1 MTPVGRAL
9 LIACTGLPQVDSAY
23 IDLYPVGKD
32 YASFQRHHPAC
43 LMHSPSC
50 TGHMNLDPVA
60 AAENIVA
67 FGHTELEMVESL
79 ILHST
84 GNRTSWPPVAHSMV
98 EVHLQPP
105 IELEPG
111 NPPATAAVLPSVNHL
126 AMVVVFSEVVAA
138 AAALESTDSV
148 SAGPEAKD
156 STVTVVIVVT
166 ESAHHHRSLLA
177 AVE

>member
-1 MTPVGRAL
+1 
-9 LIACTGLPQVDSAY
+9 
-23 IDLYPVGKD
+23 
-32 YASFQRHHPAC
+32 
-43 LMHSPSC
+43 
-50 TGHMNLDPVA
+50 MNLDPVA

-84 GNRTSWPPVAHSMV
+84 GNHTSWPPVAHSML

-111 NPPATAAVLPSVNHL
+111 NPPATAAVLASLNHL
-126 AMVVVFSEVVAA
+126 AMVVVFSEVV

>member
-1 MTPVGRAL
+1 
-9 LIACTGLPQVDSAY
+9 
-23 IDLYPVGKD
+23 
-32 YASFQRHHPAC
+32 
-43 LMHSPSC
+43 
-50 TGHMNLDPVA
+50 MNLDPVA

-67 FGHTELEMVESL
+67 FGHTGLEMVESL
-79 ILHST
+79 ILHLT
-84 GNRTSWPPVAHSMV
+84 GNHTSWPPVAHSML

-111 NPPATAAVLPSVNHL
+111 NPPATAAVLASLNHL
-126 AMVVVFSEVVAA
+126 AMVVVFSEVV

-156 STVTVVIVVT
+156 SMVTVVIVVT

>member
-1 MTPVGRAL
+1 
-9 LIACTGLPQVDSAY
+9 
-23 IDLYPVGKD
+23 
-32 YASFQRHHPAC
+32 
-43 LMHSPSC
+43 
-50 TGHMNLDPVA
+50 MNLDPVA

-84 GNRTSWPPVAHSMV
+84 GNHTSWPPVAHSMV

-111 NPPATAAVLPSVNHL
+111 NPPATAAVLPSLNHL

-138 AAALESTDSV
+138 AAAAAPLESTDSV

>member
-1 MTPVGRAL
+1 
-9 LIACTGLPQVDSAY
+9 
-23 IDLYPVGKD
+23 
-32 YASFQRHHPAC
+32 
-43 LMHSPSC
+43 
-50 TGHMNLDPVA
+50 MNLDPVA

-84 GNRTSWPPVAHSMV
+84 GNRTSWPPVAHSML

-111 NPPATAAVLPSVNHL
+111 NPPATAAVLPSLNHL

-138 AAALESTDSV
+138 AAAAAALESTDSV
-148 SAGPEAKD
+148 SAGLEAKD

>member
-1 MTPVGRAL
+1 
-9 LIACTGLPQVDSAY
+9 
-23 IDLYPVGKD
+23 
-32 YASFQRHHPAC
+32 
-43 LMHSPSC
+43 
-50 TGHMNLDPVA
+50 MNLDPVA

-84 GNRTSWPPVAHSMV
+84 GNHTSWPPVAHSML

-105 IELEPG
+105 IEVEPG
-111 NPPATAAVLPSVNHL
+111 NPPATAAVLASLNHL
-126 AMVVVFSEVVAA
+126 AMVVVFSEVV

>member
-1 MTPVGRAL
+1 
-9 LIACTGLPQVDSAY
+9 
-23 IDLYPVGKD
+23 
-32 YASFQRHHPAC
+32 
-43 LMHSPSC
+43 
-50 TGHMNLDPVA
+50 MNLDPVA

-111 NPPATAAVLPSVNHL
+111 NPPATAAVLPSLNHL
-126 AMVVVFSEVVAA
+126 AMVVVFSEVVAAAAAA

-166 ESAHHHRSLLA
+166 ESAHHRRSLLA

>member
-1 MTPVGRAL
+1 
-9 LIACTGLPQVDSAY
+9 
-23 IDLYPVGKD
+23 
-32 YASFQRHHPAC
+32 
-43 LMHSPSC
+43 
-50 TGHMNLDPVA
+50 MNLDPVA

-84 GNRTSWPPVAHSMV
+84 GNHTSWLPVAHSMV

-111 NPPATAAVLPSVNHL
+111 NPPATAAVLPSLNHL
-126 AMVVVFSEVVAA
+126 AMVVVFSEVVAAA

>member
-1 MTPVGRAL
+1 
-9 LIACTGLPQVDSAY
+9 
-23 IDLYPVGKD
+23 
-32 YASFQRHHPAC
+32 
-43 LMHSPSC
+43 
-50 TGHMNLDPVA
+50 MNLDPVA